1 MASSRFQRLIHSVF
15 TKILLTLLAAGI
27 GINIIVAV
35 FFIHAAKETWRGAW
49 QYNIDQYLN
58 YIIKDLGTPPSLEK
72 ARQIVKQSAL
82 QIRYESPDLTWTT
95 SNEIPSS
102 SKLRLKNGQKNRFL
116 RIPFKNGK
124 HIIILSQGSHIYIF
138 SFQSHPPLEIRKIVF
153 IIVLIILLTIVVLA
167 AYLVIR
173 HILRPVKSLSE
184 GVRQVSN
191 GRLDHRVPSS
201 HTTEFNHLAEAF
213 NAMTLQVQ
221 NMLYAKD
228 QLLLD
233 VSHELRS
240 PLTRMKVALE
250 LIPDGQTKEGI
261 TDDVREMEI
270 MISEILEAA
279 RLRNT
284 TESLHI
290 EAIPV
295 KSFLKEICEIHMNKP
310 PGIRIENIPDK
321 ACIYGDPML
330 VKIVFNNIINNAV
343 KYSPPDGEPVRILW
357 KEDPQYAIVQIQD
370 RGIGIPET
378 ELPFIFEPF
387 YRVDKSRSK
396 HTGGYGLGLSLCK
409 TIMESH
415 QGKIEAESAPGNGT
429 IVSLF
434 FPLPHDNCSI

>member
-1 MASSRFQRLIHSVF
+1 MLNSRFQRLIHSVF

-27 GINIIVAV
+27 SINLIVAV
-35 FFIHAAKETWRGAW
+35 FFIHAARETWRGAW
-49 QYNIDQYLN
+49 QYNIDQYLD
-58 YIIKDLGTPPSLEK
+58 YVISDLGIPPSLDR
-72 ARQIVKQSAL
+72 ARKIVKQSAL

-95 SNEIPSS
+95 SNEIPPSS
-102 SKLRLKNGQKNRFL
+102 RLRLKKDQNKRFI
-116 RIPFKNGK
+116 RIPFKNGQ
-124 HIIILSQGSHIYIF
+124 HIITLSQGPHIYIF

-184 GVRQVSN
+184 GVRQVGN

-213 NAMTLQVQ
+213 NTMVLRVQ
-221 NMLYAKD
+221 SMLYAKD

-240 PLTRMKVALE
+240 PLTRVKVALE
-250 LIPDGQTKEGI
+250 LIPDGPTKENI
-261 TDDVREMEI
+261 SDDIREMEI

-284 TESLHI
+284 TENLQI
-290 EAIPV
+290 ESIPV
-295 KSFLKEICEIHMNKP
+295 KHFLSEICEIHSNKQ
-310 PGIRIENIPDK
+310 PGIRIGDIPDN
-321 ACIYGDPML
+321 ACIHGDPML
-330 VKIVFNNIINNAV
+330 VKIVFNNIISNAI
-343 KYSPPDGEPVRILW
+343 KYSLPDGEPARLSW
-357 KEDPQYAIVQIQD
+357 KEDPQYAIFQVQD
-370 RGIGIPET
+370 HGIGIPKT
-378 ELPFIFEPF
+378 ELSYIFEPF

-396 HTGGYGLGLSLCK
+396 QTGGYGLGLSLCK

-415 QGKIEAESAPGNGT
+415 QGRIEIESAPETGT

-434 FPLPHDNCSI
+434 FPLIHDDCSL